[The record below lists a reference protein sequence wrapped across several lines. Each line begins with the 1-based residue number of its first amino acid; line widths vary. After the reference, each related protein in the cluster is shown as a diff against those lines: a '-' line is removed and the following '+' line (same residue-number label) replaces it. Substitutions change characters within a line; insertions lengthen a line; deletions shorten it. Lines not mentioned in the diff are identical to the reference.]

1 MADKPKVLPPFKPGQ
16 FDRKPKGHSGYAPDP
31 GYDKTKA
38 VITPL
43 VMIQPTYPADFKAAG
58 TAERMRG
65 KPGNVNAQAQAAKSK
80 KYE

>member
-1 MADKPKVLPPFKPGQ
+1 MPKILPPLKPYP
-16 FDRKPKGHSGYAPDP
+16 KPKGHSGAPDP
-31 GYDKTKA
+31 GYDKTK
-38 VITPL
+38 VVVTP
-43 VMIQPTYPADFKAAG
+43 VKMIQPTYPADFKAAG